1 MDETTAIFIL
11 IMTGMIISTYLLALW
26 IKSRRAPAPAAT
38 IAEPKEAGQ
47 IEALR
52 RENNRLHERITVLET
67 IATDP
72 AQRTAREIESLR

>member
-1 MDETTAIFIL
+1 MDETTVIFIL
-11 IMTGMIISTYLLALW
+11 LMTAMIIPTYLIALW
-26 IKSRRAPAPAAT
+26 IKYRRTPAPAAA